1 MNNIFF
7 DISKLKSCGNNVII
21 GKTVRIRNPELV
33 EIGDNVIIDD
43 FSYISG
49 IVKIG
54 NFCHIGSSCT
64 IQAGTASVTIEDYS
78 GISAGVRVFAVS
90 SDYISPSF
98 DLPTIPFNFR
108 VGSIIDK
115 IHIAKHVL
123 IGSNSVVLPGV
134 NLPEGVAFA
143 AQSTISKRKYI
154 SWALYGDKCR
164 KPIYIRN
171 KETYLN
177 KLNDYHNSLIKIKN
191 HE

>member
-1 MNNIFF
+1 MENIFF
-7 DISKLKSCGNNVII
+7 DLNKLKHCGKNVII

-49 IVKIG
+49 VVKIG
-54 NFCHIGSSCT
+54 NSCHIGSSCT
-64 IQAGTASVTIEDYS
+64 IQAGTASVIMGDYS

-98 DLPTIPFNFR
+98 DLPSIPYSFR
-108 VGSIIDK
+108 AGSIIDK

-143 AQSTISKRKYI
+143 AQSTISKRKYL
-154 SWALYGDKCR
+154 SWRLYGDKCR
-164 KPIYIRN
+164 KPIYTRN

-177 KLNDYHNSLIKIKN
+177 KLNDYCKSLIKN
-191 HE
+191 